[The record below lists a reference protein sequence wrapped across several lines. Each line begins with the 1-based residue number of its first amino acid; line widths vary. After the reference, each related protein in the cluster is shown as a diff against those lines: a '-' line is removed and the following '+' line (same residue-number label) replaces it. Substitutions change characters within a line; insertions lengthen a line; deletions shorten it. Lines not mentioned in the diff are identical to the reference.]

1 MGEGAE
7 GEKGGGMVGL
17 TIGVGKLTVNWLPIA
32 CRPPPTV
39 VDSVIGIKIY
49 IDSRLNQLISINV
62 FLSVNQIN

>member
-39 VDSVIGIKIY
+39 VDSVIGINFYAEI
-49 IDSRLNQLISINV
+49 RLIQ
-62 FLSVNQIN
+62 